1 MKIMDILNKDC
12 IIPELRSRTKREV
25 LEELTGAL
33 LNCKANLDKEALV
46 EVLLERE
53 RLGSTGIGDGI
64 AIPHGKVQDL
74 DELVLSFGR
83 STQGIEFDSMDGRPT
98 HLFFLLIAP
107 ENSAGIHL
115 RALAKIS
122 RLLKSAHFR
131 QRLLGGRDQRGTLPS
146 NPGRRQRILT
156 ERISGEYC
164 VTPYSFL
171 ATLLI

>member
-1 MKIMDILNKDC
+1 MKLLDILNKDC
-12 IIPELRSRTKREV
+12 IIPELRSQNKREV

-33 LNCKANLDKEALV
+33 LNCKENLDKEALV

-64 AIPHGKVQDL
+64 AIPHGKIQDL

-83 STQGIEFDSMDGRPT
+83 STEGIEFDSMDGRPT

-122 RLLKSAHFR
+122 RLLKSGQFR
-131 QRLLGGRDQRGTLPS
+131 QRLLEAENSEALFQVIQEEDK
-146 NPGRRQRILT
+146 
-156 ERISGEYC
+156 E
-164 VTPYSFL
+164 F
-171 ATLLI
+171 

>member
-1 MKIMDILNKDC
+1 MKLLDILNKDC
-12 IIPELRSRTKREV
+12 IIPELRSQNKREV

-33 LNCKANLDKEALV
+33 LNCKANLNKEALV

-64 AIPHGKVQDL
+64 AIPHGKIQEL
-74 DELVLSFGR
+74 DELILSFGR
-83 STQGIEFDSMDGRPT
+83 STRGIDFDSMDGRPT

-107 ENSAGIHL
+107 ENSAGTHL

-131 QRLLGGRDQRGTLPS
+131 KRLMEAGTIEELF
-146 NPGRRQRILT
+146 QVIQ
-156 ERISGEYC
+156 EEDKE
-164 VTPYSFL
+164 F
-171 ATLLI
+171 

>member
-1 MKIMDILNKDC
+1 MKILDILSKDC
-12 IIPELRSRTKREV
+12 IIPELRSRTKKEV
-25 LEELTGAL
+25 LEELTAAL
-33 LNCKANLDKEALV
+33 SNCKANLNKDALV

-64 AIPHGKVQDL
+64 AIPHGKIKDL
-74 DELVLSFGR
+74 DELILSFGR

-131 QRLLGGRDQRGTLPS
+131 QRLLEAGTVEDL
-146 NPGRRQRILT
+146 
-156 ERISGEYC
+156 C
-164 VTPYSFL
+164 
-171 ATLLI
+171 

>member
-1 MKIMDILNKDC
+1 MKILDILKKDC
-12 IIPELRSRTKREV
+12 IIPELRSQNKEGV

-33 LNCKANLDKEALV
+33 SSFKAALNREALV
-46 EVLLERE
+46 EILLERE

-64 AIPHGKVQDL
+64 AIPHGKIQDL
-74 DELVLSFGR
+74 DELILSFGR
-83 STQGIEFDSMDGRPT
+83 STRGIDFDSMDGRPT

-131 QRLLGGRDQRGTLPS
+131 QRLMEAENREEIFQVIQEEDK
-146 NPGRRQRILT
+146 
-156 ERISGEYC
+156 E
-164 VTPYSFL
+164 F
-171 ATLLI
+171 

>member
-1 MKIMDILNKDC
+1 MKIMDILNEDC
-12 IIPELRSRTKREV
+12 IIPELRSENKKEV

-33 LNCKANLDKEALV
+33 LNCKANLNKESLV

-122 RLLKSAHFR
+122 RLLKSVHFR
-131 QRLLGGRDQRGTLPS
+131 QRLLEAESREELFQVIQEEDK
-146 NPGRRQRILT
+146 
-156 ERISGEYC
+156 E
-164 VTPYSFL
+164 F
-171 ATLLI
+171 

>member
-1 MKIMDILNKDC
+1 MKILDILDKYC
-12 IIPELRSRTKREV
+12 IIPELSSHNKEGV
-25 LEELTGAL
+25 LEELTEAL
-33 LNCKANLDKEALV
+33 LNFKGNLDKEALV

-64 AIPHGKVQDL
+64 AIPHGKIQDL
-74 DELVLSFGR
+74 DELILSFGR
-83 STQGIEFDSMDGRPT
+83 STRGIEFDSMDGRPT

-131 QRLLGGRDQRGTLPS
+131 QRLLEAGSREEIFQVIQEEDK
-146 NPGRRQRILT
+146 
-156 ERISGEYC
+156 E
-164 VTPYSFL
+164 F
-171 ATLLI
+171 

>member
-1 MKIMDILNKDC
+1 MKILDILDKEC
-12 IIPELRSRTKREV
+12 IIPELRSRTKEEV

-122 RLLKSAHFR
+122 RLLKSSHFR
-131 QRLLGGRDQRGTLPS
+131 QRLLEAR
-146 NPGRRQRILT
+146 T
-156 ERISGEYC
+156 EEELFQVIQEEDKE
-164 VTPYSFL
+164 F
-171 ATLLI
+171 

>member
-1 MKIMDILNKDC
+1 MKILDILYKEC
-12 IIPELRSRTKREV
+12 IIPELRSSTKKEV
-25 LEELTGAL
+25 LEELTEAL

-122 RLLKSAHFR
+122 RLLKSSHFR
-131 QRLLGGRDQRGTLPS
+131 QRLLEAGTEEELFEVI
-146 NPGRRQRILT
+146 Q
-156 ERISGEYC
+156 EEDKE
-164 VTPYSFL
+164 F
-171 ATLLI
+171 

>member
-12 IIPELRSRTKREV
+12 IIPELRSENKKEV

-33 LNCKANLDKEALV
+33 LNCKANLNKESLV

-122 RLLKSAHFR
+122 RLLKSLHFR
-131 QRLLGGRDQRGTLPS
+131 KRLLEAETREELFQVIREEDK
-146 NPGRRQRILT
+146 
-156 ERISGEYC
+156 E
-164 VTPYSFL
+164 F
-171 ATLLI
+171 

>member
-1 MKIMDILNKDC
+1 MKILDILNKDC
-12 IIPELRSRTKREV
+12 IIPELHSRTKKEV
-25 LEELTGAL
+25 LEELTKAL
-33 LNCKANLDKEALV
+33 SNCKANLDREALV

-64 AIPHGKVQDL
+64 AIPHGKIQDL
-74 DELVLSFGR
+74 DELILSFGR
-83 STQGIEFDSMDGRPT
+83 STRGIDFDSMDGRPT

-131 QRLLGGRDQRGTLPS
+131 KRLLEAKTVEELFQVIQEEDK
-146 NPGRRQRILT
+146 
-156 ERISGEYC
+156 E
-164 VTPYSFL
+164 F
-171 ATLLI
+171 

>member
-12 IIPELRSRTKREV
+12 IIPELRAKNKRGV

-46 EVLLERE
+46 AVLLERE

-83 STQGIEFDSMDGRPT
+83 STEGIEFDSMDGRPT

-122 RLLKSAHFR
+122 RLLKSGHFR
-131 QRLLGGRDQRGTLPS
+131 QRLLEAETSEALFQVIQEEDK
-146 NPGRRQRILT
+146 
-156 ERISGEYC
+156 E
-164 VTPYSFL
+164 F
-171 ATLLI
+171 

>member
-1 MKIMDILNKDC
+1 MRIMDILNKDC
-12 IIPELRSRTKREV
+12 IIPELRSKNKKEV

-33 LNCKANLDKEALV
+33 LNCKANLDEEALV
-46 EVLLERE
+46 AVLLERE

-83 STQGIEFDSMDGRPT
+83 STEGIEFDSMDGRPT

-122 RLLKSAHFR
+122 RLLKSGQFR
-131 QRLLGGRDQRGTLPS
+131 QRLLEAETSEALFQVIQEEDK
-146 NPGRRQRILT
+146 
-156 ERISGEYC
+156 E
-164 VTPYSFL
+164 F
-171 ATLLI
+171 

>member
-1 MKIMDILNKDC
+1 MKILDILNKDC
-12 IIPELRSRTKREV
+12 IIPELRSQNKEGV

-33 LNCKANLDKEALV
+33 SSFKAALNREALV
-46 EVLLERE
+46 EILLERE

-64 AIPHGKVQDL
+64 AIPHGKIQDL
-74 DELVLSFGR
+74 DELILSFGR
-83 STQGIEFDSMDGRPT
+83 STRGIDFDSMDGRPT

-131 QRLLGGRDQRGTLPS
+131 QRLMEAGNREEIFQVIQEEDK
-146 NPGRRQRILT
+146 
-156 ERISGEYC
+156 E
-164 VTPYSFL
+164 F
-171 ATLLI
+171 

>member
-1 MKIMDILNKDC
+1 MKILDILDKEC
-12 IIPELRSRTKREV
+12 IIAELRSRTKREV

-33 LNCKANLDKEALV
+33 LNFKANLDKEALV
-46 EVLLERE
+46 EILLERE

-122 RLLKSAHFR
+122 RLLKSSHFR
-131 QRLLGGRDQRGTLPS
+131 QRLLEAGTEEELF
-146 NPGRRQRILT
+146 QVIQ
-156 ERISGEYC
+156 EQEEDKE
-164 VTPYSFL
+164 F
-171 ATLLI
+171 

>member
-1 MKIMDILNKDC
+1 MKILDILDKEC
-12 IIPELRSRTKREV
+12 IIAELRSRTKREV

-33 LNCKANLDKEALV
+33 LNFKANLDKEALV
-46 EVLLERE
+46 EILLERE

-122 RLLKSAHFR
+122 RLLKSSQFR
-131 QRLLGGRDQRGTLPS
+131 QRLLEAGTEEELF
-146 NPGRRQRILT
+146 QVIQ
-156 ERISGEYC
+156 EEDKE
-164 VTPYSFL
+164 F
-171 ATLLI
+171 